1 MEEKGKQIRLTAGE
15 IAQLWT
21 QYMNDTSSI
30 CMLTYFLEKA
40 EDVEI
45 KPIIEYALEQSQTH
59 IQKIT
64 ALLTEEKN
72 NIPHGFKLEED
83 VDLTA
88 PRLFSDSFALN
99 FIHHMAKIGLTA
111 YSASLSSSTRS
122 DITNYYEE
130 CLTETMQLYK
140 RSKDL
145 LLSKGLYVRPPSF
158 PKLEQADFVKKQS
171 FLWDIFGEKRSLTA
185 MEVTNLYTNIQRNAL
200 GSAILVGFSQV
211 AKSKEVTQFLLRGS
225 DIAKK
230 NIKILGEK
238 LAESNLP
245 IASAWDAEVTKSTT
259 HTFSEKLMMFYTSA
273 LIALGVGYYGTAIA
287 ESPRVDLG
295 AMYNRLT
302 LETQKYA
309 EDGSNIMIKN
319 GWLEQPPMAP
329 DRKELAK
336 G

>member
-1 MEEKGKQIRLTAGE
+1 MEEQGKQIRLTAGE
-15 IAQLWT
+15 IAPLWT

-45 KPIIEYALEQSQTH
+45 KPIIEYALEQSQAH

-64 ALLTEEKN
+64 AILTEEKN
-72 NIPHGFKLEED
+72 KIPHGFKLEED

-88 PRLFSDSFALN
+88 PRLFSDGFALS
-99 FIHHMAKIGLTA
+99 FIHQMAKIGLTG

-122 DITNYYEE
+122 DITSYYEE
-130 CLTETMQLYK
+130 CVTDTMQLYK

-145 LLSKGLYVRPPSF
+145 LLSKGLYVRAPYF

-185 MEVTNLYTNIQRNAL
+185 MEVTNLYSNIQRNAL
-200 GSAILVGFSQV
+200 GSALLVGFSQV
-211 AKSKEVTQFLLRGS
+211 AKSKEVTHFLLRGS

-245 IASAWDAEVTKSTT
+245 ISSTWDADITKSTT

-302 LETQKYA
+302 VETQKYA